1 MAAVEEEDSES
12 AFDLEAEYQ
21 KRIAWVNDV
30 PLFQGLEAEAAAAAL
45 PPGAVS
51 AFMDDLARR
60 FSVSCHD
67 LAGIWVA
74 FFSVTISLEIICVA
88 FFSRCQR

>member
-30 PLFQGLEAEAAAAAL
+30 PLFQGLEADAAAASL

-60 FSVSCHD
+60 FSVSRHD

-74 FFSVTISLEIICVA
+74 FFS
-88 FFSRCQR
+88 RCQR